1 MDQNSVSRIQISG
14 VKHRITARQQ
24 VLPAEYDVNNPPPVR
39 WRFQL
44 ACGLTM
50 DAAPG
55 WINTP
60 PETFDGEGNPIEW
73 SIAFSDTDDTDCP
86 ACSGA

>member
-1 MDQNSVSRIQISG
+1 MDKDSVSRIQIG
-14 VKHRITARQQ
+14 DLKHRITARQQ

-39 WRFQL
+39 WRFTL

-50 DAAPG
+50 DAALP

-60 PETFDGEGNPIEW
+60 PETFDENGNPVEW
-73 SIAFSDTDDTDCP
+73 TIGFSDTDDTDCP
-86 ACSGA
+86 ACQGA